1 MKANHKFK
9 FAGLASTALL
19 LLSPVAGAFTG
30 VAQAITVHADDS
42 SWDYDVDNPGL
53 GQYDKLLQN
62 AGPSDGQVDW
72 YPAEHFASSSNI
84 RASKLVQQLIDLS
97 IATNDASSN
106 ARHVLFNDTKGGNPT
121 AGYDKTYEKYKLALG
136 FIAQILAFNNQKP
149 GVGSYLHQG
158 FESDFDSDGKLKEG
172 IWAPNKE
179 DVIAT
184 TGKTPDPDILA
195 IPKIGEGVNISDVL
209 GTAFFGNPNE
219 AYAQLYINGYDNV
232 AQNEENIIHE
242 STSSITLM
250 AQSKITG
257 RKATAVF
264 KLNNKTF
271 NVLPEKVLLEN
282 NIDSSPS
289 SKGEWGTR
297 NFPDSEGSPRLGDS
311 TAGTFNQRTNLK
323 NGLTQDQQKLIG
335 SGGSTAWVDP
345 DTGSG
350 TIVVPR
356 GTDAATIAKK
366 IKALGY
372 QSNFNISNVA
382 PMKAIH
388 GDNVAGTLATDK
400 NSYNASGVVGSGP
413 SSVTFGDNSL
423 SSLNPDLNAT
433 SISNDQFDGD
443 GKAEDNYI
451 GVADPRLTYD
461 HTSNTITGANNL
473 KSDFS
478 NSLLFNPFNTNNKD
492 ETGIGKGGYNNDVAK
507 KIPNQADTDSSKVDS
522 VPGPAASVSD
532 RDANFQGNL
541 ASKGLN
547 FWPAY
552 SNGNTIIPAGTTSVH
567 NDANGSQNNDTY
579 GKSTYA
585 FGGPTDAFGGGA
597 GSVNLKVGDNNSGV
611 DGQLGDV
618 VHAFEPSSGVNE
630 TKSPFMVREAWDDTH
645 SIFGTAP
652 FTGMSEETIKNQ
664 IANNGSFNNT
674 SGDEI
679 KKSFTFTMP
688 LNNTVLKSY
697 RNPYS
702 TVIST
707 ALPFSKDS
715 GIFKSGIDYDANPL
729 TADGKGDPFGTGH
742 NAAGNDSDMNA
753 TSVGFTGA
761 YIYDSVNGSKIN
773 QVSKLPAT
781 NPWYVNHGTANKDV
795 MDYNDS
801 IEDTTGNANINIQG
815 KNGSSDTD
823 AKSLHL
829 STTTWES
836 KSWGEGNQASDKPG
850 IYNASPDVQ
859 FNKGTTSP
867 TTTTTG
873 DLDSS
878 SDVQYNNVY
887 DTWLKEDSGKI
898 KGRVFANEVGTS
910 YMIPGENSSDQY
922 PHDHPLSPAQLGY
935 VKDANNKDQFNKGT
949 DAGSKFIDPNGYTF
963 ANHQITNPSGGVN
976 VRMGWLVP
984 GNDIDPS
991 DWGPG
996 KVDGYARWDGQYVV
1010 TSAHQTHSQTHKQF
1024 AKNAGYVL
1032 INASGLSEDQSKKL
1046 SKYQVPDG
1054 VTNPGSITLDGIS
1067 NYENFNDLGTHATNR
1082 PYISPV
1088 NDDLGY
1094 RGGLLGVMSIH
1105 GNSTDSGIVKGTYD
1119 SKLNVTQSSTIAGSI
1134 YNRFLGTPS
1143 ANDPVFL
1150 DAPGLTNGKVRV
1162 DGKGEFA
1169 TDTDLHYGLAWNDS
1183 SDLPQVKI
1191 KRSLNVQYLVPVSVA
1206 RDVKTT
1212 WTQDLQVRSVSLP
1225 TGYTWDRKQSVKTE
1239 YNNYKLYLGDVA
1251 LEDAE
1256 FNPGNEDKI
1265 DFIDTNS
1272 NGSNITPRPPFRH
1285 DTSLNNMNVIQV
1297 KDALKGVRPVNNQI
1311 AYTRI
1316 DQSFPHYDSELFDQ
1330 GSNTK
1335 ALTTHQGEDDGVFVG
1350 SSAEMKTKS
1359 SDPKTIGTSDDYSIG
1374 IVKAPSKFFKVNE
1387 DGSLANGQTTLTN
1400 TADAKV
1406 EHSVENLADGKKG
1419 INKTMDVDENDNG
1432 MAISDPTSYS
1442 KLSDAYNVNISADG
1456 KVTAKDDDENSKS
1469 NQENRVAL
1477 VQQLMD
1483 NGGNANAY
1491 YYIPSLPRLYENWNK
1506 ARINVVVYDKAAVPA
1521 PTKQDTKPSFA
1532 TTDVSRGNDP
1542 FNVKLRPY
1550 TTVYDDGAVLTEA
1563 NVPQNFKNI
1572 LAKSLVA
1579 GNPDYANNTEKLQQ
1593 LLVNAFL
1600 GSWQQNNGS
1609 FDETDT
1615 GAGVKSPLYLYG
1627 GFGISNSDSKNSYD
1641 KWPTGYANP
1650 EDNTSKYHE
1659 ALTNFSGDFYRGGA
1673 DLKDAQGNTIANTK
1687 VPASS
1692 IKVDIS
1698 KLDLTKAG
1706 SYPVVYTYTN
1716 PSNDKDTAS
1725 ITVPVQVTDQS
1736 APVFAFQGTNDVT
1749 INVGENFDPTA
1760 YKVVGSWNIFN
1771 KYNGDYDQLVN
1782 YEGIAKDSKGDP
1794 DVTISGTVDTTV
1806 AGIYQLTYKATNA
1819 SGIQTVMTRYIT
1831 VLPKEA
1837 PSSEWSIS
1845 DYNGVGYVNYVPG
1858 YGINVWNAPAG
1869 TFTGQR
1875 LQHGT
1880 AWKVFQKATNSKGQ
1894 TFYNVGKNQW
1904 IDGQYVSFAPVTGG
1918 METLDGIVTIK
1929 YVPGYGVNLWK
1940 DSNTTGGYYEGRK
1953 LQDGTEWKTFGQK
1966 NGFYK
1971 VGENQWVQGDYAS
1984 YRAK

>member
-1 MKANHKFK
+1 M
-9 FAGLASTALL
+9 
-19 LLSPVAGAFTG
+19 
-30 VAQAITVHADDS
+30 
-42 SWDYDVDNPGL
+42 
-53 GQYDKLLQN
+53 
-62 AGPSDGQVDW
+62 
-72 YPAEHFASSSNI
+72 
-84 RASKLVQQLIDLS
+84 
-97 IATNDASSN
+97 AT
-106 ARHVLFNDTKGGNPT
+106 K
-121 AGYDKTYEKYKLALG
+121 
-136 FIAQILAFNNQKP
+136 
-149 GVGSYLHQG
+149 
-158 FESDFDSDGKLKEG
+158 
-172 IWAPNKE
+172 
-179 DVIAT
+179 

-433 SISNDQFDGD
+433 SISNDNFKPADGTPV
-443 GKAEDNYI
+443 DNYI

-507 KIPNQADTDSSKVDS
+507 KIPNQADALNGNTDTPTGASST
-522 VPGPAASVSD
+522 G
-532 RDANFQGNL
+532 RNQEFQGYLGNKSSDTPAGPNL
-541 ASKGLN
+541 H
-547 FWPAY
+547 FWPAFGTNLDQTVA
-552 SNGNTIIPAGTTSVH
+552 SNSTNTI
-567 NDANGSQNNDTY
+567 ANGSQGKDAY
-579 GKSTYA
+579 GDSTYA
-585 FGGPTDAFGGGA
+585 FGGAPDAFGGGD
-597 GSVNLKVGDNNSGV
+597 SIFDPVPPTNTPMKVKDNNNGV
-611 DGQLGDV
+611 DVKLGDV
-618 VHAFEPSSGVNE
+618 VHAFEPSSGVNK

-707 ALPFSKDS
+707 ALPFSRGATGFVS
-715 GIFKSGIDYDANPL
+715 GDDYDANPL
-729 TADGKGDPFGTGH
+729 TAAGQGDPFGTGV
-742 NAAGNDSDMNA
+742 NNNVANDPFDMNSSNIGFNGKYKYEA
-753 TSVGFTGA
+753 DGTLITGISV
-761 YIYDSVNGSKIN
+761 
-773 QVSKLPAT
+773 PT
-781 NPWYVNHGTANKDV
+781 NPWYVNHKTDNSTVG
-795 MDYNDS
+795 YNDQ
-801 IEDTTGNANINIQG
+801 IKDTKGNANINI
-815 KNGSSDTD
+815 KGSGSGNEH
-823 AKSLHL
+823 AQSLHL
-829 STTTWES
+829 SDVTWES
-836 KSWGEGNQASDKPG
+836 KRIGGTSTSGGSAIPHSTLEVNIDVPSTTDKLG
-850 IYNASPDVQ
+850 IYNASDLVEFHDPASGGVTSTTGVDNADDGKTN
-859 FNKGTTSP
+859 NKYSTWIDDIDATGSGLKGRKIDNTTSAP
-867 TTTTTG
+867 FTSLKGNSNDDTNY
-873 DLDSS
+873 DNIL
-878 SDVQYNNVY
+878 SDVQ
-887 DTWLKEDSGKI
+887 LKAVD
-898 KGRVFANEVGTS
+898 
-910 YMIPGENSSDQY
+910 
-922 PHDHPLSPAQLGY
+922 
-935 VKDANNKDQFNKGT
+935 DANNYDN
-949 DAGSKFIDPNGYTF
+949 F
-963 ANHQITNPSGGVN
+963 ANRDDSSPTNLAFVNPIGNGDFGSHPSSSNG
-976 VRMGWLVP
+976 RTDGWLVVDSKVPNGSTSIPAYQNNPLWGNP
-984 GNDIDPS
+984 GEPRYISYPNHSIITYY
-991 DWGPG
+991 
-996 KVDGYARWDGQYVV
+996 K
-1010 TSAHQTHSQTHKQF
+1010 QTHTETHKQF
-1024 AKNAGYVL
+1024 AKNVGYVL
-1032 INASGLSEDQSKKL
+1032 INGTGLSEAQRTKL
-1046 SKYQVPDG
+1046 STYQIPGGKDSG
-1054 VTNPGSITLDGIS
+1054 VANILNGVQNNARFDAVG
-1067 NYENFNDLGTHATNR
+1067 NR
-1082 PYISPV
+1082 PFISPV
-1088 NDDLGY
+1088 NDDFNY

-1105 GNSTDSGIVKGTYD
+1105 GNEDNPGMGVSPSYPAGDTDAVSGAKNSWV
-1119 SKLNVTQSSTIAGSI
+1119 SQSSDLAGSI
-1134 YNRFLGTPS
+1134 YNNFLRNPMPTVG
-1143 ANDPVFL
+1143 NPVFL
-1150 DAPGLTNGKVRV
+1150 KTPGLLTNSSTVRV
-1162 DGKGEFA
+1162 DGKGQFA
-1169 TDTDLHYGLAWNDS
+1169 SDTDLHYGLAWNDS

-1206 RDVKTT
+1206 RDVATT
-1212 WTQDLQVRSVSLP
+1212 WTQEVKPRR
-1225 TGYTWDRKQSVKTE
+1225 YTLGGANNLHWDRSQKAVTT
-1239 YNNYKLYLGDVA
+1239 YDNYELYLGDVKLGNVVDGA
-1251 LEDAE
+1251 SQDDDNRNPIRTHDHKGTNLTK
-1256 FNPGNEDKI
+1256 FNAINAADSSL
-1265 DFIDTNS
+1265 TN
-1272 NGSNITPRPPFRH
+1272 
-1285 DTSLNNMNVIQV
+1285 L
-1297 KDALKGVRPVNNQI
+1297 RPVNNQI

-1335 ALTTHQGEDDGVFVG
+1335 ALTVDRGTGEKFVG
-1350 SSAEMKTKS
+1350 TSTEKS
-1359 SDPKTIGTSDDYSIG
+1359 TTPETIGTSDDYSIG
-1374 IVKAPSKFFKVNE
+1374 IVKAPDKFFNVDDKGVLKPGETGFKTLPENE
-1387 DGSLANGQTTLTN
+1387 GYVKGSTQNA
-1400 TADAKV
+1400 
-1406 EHSVENLADGKKG
+1406 ADGKKG

-1442 KLSDAYNVNISADG
+1442 TLADAYNVNISADG